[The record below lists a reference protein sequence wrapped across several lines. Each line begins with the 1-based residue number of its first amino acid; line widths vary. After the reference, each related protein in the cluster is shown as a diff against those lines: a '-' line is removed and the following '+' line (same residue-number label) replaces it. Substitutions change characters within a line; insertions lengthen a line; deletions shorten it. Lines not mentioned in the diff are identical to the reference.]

1 MDFQRSQVIVML
13 RATMSTSWFCST
25 GIRSAAVMTRSWY
38 LFSSPKIA
46 FATCLTRSMS
56 NPSTCPVTGLRAPS
70 R

>member
-46 FATCLTRSMS
+46 FAICLTRSMS
-56 NPSTCPVTGLRAPS
+56 NPSTCP
-70 R
+70 